1 MTNPLREK
9 DWSNKWNHKI
19 KIANCLFVRTSAII
33 CKVIKTNFYRYL
45 SNFNHFNFIALNPL
59 YFLVLLQNVI
69 VQCDVQ
75 WWAVY
80 TESIN
85 KRQEGI
91 KRIRENKQ
99 ESL

>member
-1 MTNPLREK
+1 MQTVEYFEEMMILKGRLIVK
-9 DWSNKWNHKI
+9 
-19 KIANCLFVRTSAII
+19 TSAII
-33 CKVIKTNFYRYL
+33 CKVIKTNSYRYL
-45 SNFNHFNFIALNPL
+45 SKSFQFYCIKSTLFFSPTTEC
-59 YFLVLLQNVI
+59 YMYVI

-75 WWAVY
+75 WWTVY

-99 ESL
+99 ES